1 MADLS
6 DWTPENMAESVTEQA
21 TGPADEL
28 AKIDEFLVSV
38 IKMSFIFCELA
49 SDAGDSYSICMLLAN
64 LTIFN
69 IPGYFSHCSKLAL
82 DVGSD
87 GRWGV

>member
-28 AKIDEFLVSV
+28 AKIDEFLVRG
-38 IKMSFIFCELA
+38 IKMFFIFCELA

-69 IPGYFSHCSKLAL
+69 IPGYFNHCSKLAL

-87 GRWGV
+87 GRWGA

>member
-6 DWTPENMAESVTEQA
+6 DWTPENMADSVTEQA

-28 AKIDEFLVSV
+28 AKIDEFLVRV
-38 IKMSFIFCELA
+38 IKMFFIFCELA
-49 SDAGDSYSICMLLAN
+49 SDAGESYSICMLLAN

-69 IPGYFSHCSKLAL
+69 IPVEPHLRPQIFPSVKIN
-82 DVGSD
+82 
-87 GRWGV
+87 RF

>member
-1 MADLS
+1 M
-6 DWTPENMAESVTEQA
+6 TEQA
-21 TGPADEL
+21 TGPAEEL
-28 AKIDEFLVSV
+28 AKMDEFLVRV
-38 IKMSFIFCELA
+38 IKMFFIFCKLV
-49 SDAGDSYSICMLLAN
+49 SDAGASYSICMLLAN
-64 LTIFN
+64 RTIFN

>member
-28 AKIDEFLVSV
+28 AKMDEFLVSV
-38 IKMSFIFCELA
+38 IKMFFIFCELA
-49 SDAGDSYSICMLLAN
+49 SDAGESYSICMLLAN

-69 IPGYFSHCSKLAL
+69 IPGYFNHCSKLAL

>member
-28 AKIDEFLVSV
+28 AKIDEFLVRV
-38 IKMSFIFCELA
+38 IKMFFIFCELA
-49 SDAGDSYSICMLLAN
+49 SDAGESYSICMLLAN

-69 IPGYFSHCSKLAL
+69 IPGYFNHCSKLAL

-87 GRWGV
+87 GRWGA